1 MDEGSGSLDIDASQ
15 DVRLASLNR
24 YDILD
29 TPAEAGFDDIVN
41 LARAVC
47 DTPVAL
53 VSFVSFDRQWF
64 KARAGF
70 PESETTLD
78 RSVCAH
84 VVAERTALVFP
95 DLRDDPRTRDNPL
108 VTGPPHIR
116 FYAGAPL
123 SAPDGQALGSLCV
136 IDTAPRPQGLTP
148 LQSDAL
154 RVLASQVMTQLE
166 LRRLNAMT
174 HKALLAETG
183 ASALRE
189 QFIAVLGHD
198 LRNPLAAIASG
209 VRILQRN
216 PSRDRADQ
224 VAGMMQASVHRM
236 TGMIE
241 NVLDFARGR
250 LGGGVALRRAP
261 ADVGAVVRHGVEEAR
276 AAFPTAALVAQIDLP
291 DPIVCDAPRL
301 SQLLSNVLGNACTY
315 GDRARPVEAEAAVK
329 DGVLQIAVANSGPAI
344 APETMATL
352 FKPFARG
359 VDTTPR
365 QGLGLGL
372 YIASEIAKAHG
383 GDLRA
388 TSTEAETRFVF
399 RMPVSA

>member
-1 MDEGSGSLDIDASQ
+1 MDIDAGEEA
-15 DVRLASLNR
+15 RLASLYR

-41 LARAVC
+41 LACAIC
-47 DTPVAL
+47 ETPVAL

-64 KARAGF
+64 KARVGF
-70 PESETTLD
+70 PDCSTTLD

-84 VVAERTALVFP
+84 VVDAREILVFP

-108 VTGPPHIR
+108 VTSDPNIR

-123 SAPDGQALGSLCV
+123 IAPDGQALGSLCV
-136 IDTAPRPQGLTP
+136 IDVEPRPRGLTAGQ
-148 LQSDAL
+148 LEAL

-166 LRRLNAMT
+166 LRRLYAME
-174 HKALLAETG
+174 HKALLAATG

-209 VRILQRN
+209 VRILQRG
-216 PSRDRADQ
+216 PSKERADQ
-224 VAGMMQASVHRM
+224 VAGMMHASIHRM

-250 LGGGVALRRAP
+250 LGGGVALRRTPTDLSATIHQ
-261 ADVGAVVRHGVEEAR
+261 VVEETR
-276 AAFPTAALVAQIDLP
+276 AAFPAATLVERLDLP
-291 DPIVCDAPRL
+291 STIDCDATRM
-301 SQLLSNVLGNACTY
+301 SQLLSNLLGNACTY
-315 GDRARPVEAEAAVK
+315 GDRTQPVEVEARVAR
-329 DGVLQIAVANSGPAI
+329 GVLEVAVSNSGPAI
-344 APETMATL
+344 DAETMATL

-359 VDTTPR
+359 VDTSPR

-372 YIASEIAKAHG
+372 YIASEIAKSHG

-388 TSTEAETRFVF
+388 TSTDAGTRFAF
-399 RMPVSA
+399 YMPVAS